1 MNEKMTNIKNAAKA
15 VTLSGAMLFSGIGM
29 AFQPACAA
37 TNPAGAPKK
46 GDVYTGKAVAVK
58 GWDRNKTRNAG
69 AKLKINGTLGKN
81 VKYLTGYCVDPN
93 KTHPRKG
100 YQYKYT
106 AKVLKTRKVKNGVKV
121 TGKVM
126 YIPTKAQTAK
136 NVKKTQRLV
145 TNCYSFV
152 KTIHK

>member
-1 MNEKMTNIKNAAKA
+1 MNEKMTNIKNTAKA

-46 GDVYTGKAVAVK
+46 GDVYVGKAVAVK

-81 VKYLTGYCVDPN
+81 VKYIDIQKKKGKGKKAKYVYVDPM
-93 KTHPRKG
+93 KYLTQPR
-100 YQYKYT
+100 
-106 AKVLKTRKVKNGVKV
+106 
-121 TGKVM
+121 
-126 YIPTKAQTAK
+126 
-136 NVKKTQRLV
+136 
-145 TNCYSFV
+145 
-152 KTIHK
+152 